1 MTVSPEAI
9 GTITLTI
16 ETAVNSVRVA
26 FTVPTGT
33 DTVSIS
39 RTGPSGVPATV
50 RGWSGHAATAGQALA
65 VRDFEAPIGVPLV
78 YTVTAWPAATPA
90 STQTGTASITVPDNG
105 CGDTWL
111 TDLARPT
118 NTQKIVVA
126 ALDELAYV
134 VPVGVHDVIDRRT
147 PITSSGIA
155 NTPTF
160 ELDFLTVTEDERE
173 RARAT
178 LGNGIPI
185 LLRTP
190 ALNGIGNLY
199 MAVTGWQEQRIVKPA
214 RTQDRQFR
222 VNAVQVDRPDPILY
236 APIPPATYQTVNTT
250 FATYAALNA
259 GRPSYDAVL
268 YDYSTLGAADVQ
280 PWPPTDV

>member
-1 MTVSPEAI
+1 MSVTV
-9 GTITLTI
+9 TLSI
-16 ETAVNSVRVA
+16 EPVVNNVLVS

-33 DTVSIS
+33 DTVMIS
-39 RTGPSGVPATV
+39 RTGPSGAAATV
-50 RGWSGHAATAGQALA
+50 RGWSAHTATAGQVEA

-105 CGDTWL
+105 CDDTWL

-118 NTQKIVVA
+118 NTQKIIIV
-126 ALDELAYV
+126 ALDELAYE

-160 ELDFLTVTEDERE
+160 ELDFVTATEDERE

-190 ALNGIGNLY
+190 VLNGIGNLY
-199 MAVTGWQEQRIVKPA
+199 MAVTGWKEQRIVKPA
-214 RTQDRQFR
+214 RTPDRQFR
-222 VNAVQVDRPDPILY
+222 VDAVQVDRPDPILY
-236 APIPPATYQTVNTT
+236 APIPPTTYQDVEDNFATYQDLD
-250 FATYAALNA
+250 AQ
-259 GRPSYDAVL
+259 RPSYDAVL
-268 YDYSTLGAADVQ
+268 YDYAGADAADVQ
-280 PWPPTDV
+280 PWPPMDV